1 MDKLEDKTVYLNIAF
16 DPSSPYLKIIMSDR
30 QIAADV
36 DIDIDEYSFEIVSD
50 QRISFIDKSEG
61 HLTLMTEI
69 SVL

>member
-1 MDKLEDKTVYLNIAF
+1 MDKLEDQTVYLNIAF

>member
-1 MDKLEDKTVYLNIAF
+1 MDKLEDQTVYLNIAF

-50 QRISFIDKSEG
+50 QRISFIDKSQG